1 MKFQDYLR
9 AIKIPLYNFPFLDPL
24 LIYSSLLDLPGKGFS
39 YLENKKDGKT
49 KEIPESQKLPELAKW
64 FQTENPVPWAPLQRQ
79 APAKPR
85 ADHQAIGRQVSV
97 QSKQNIMKESIEGG
111 INSID
116 GLFNSLGVSMEVIL
130 I

>member
-1 MKFQDYLR
+1 M
-9 AIKIPLYNFPFLDPL
+9 
-24 LIYSSLLDLPGKGFS
+24 S
-39 YLENKKDGKT
+39 
-49 KEIPESQKLPELAKW
+49 
-64 FQTENPVPWAPLQRQ
+64 PLQRQ